1 MILSASQK
9 ENFRLALSKL
19 GIRQNA
25 FAEEFNITASVL
37 SEALN
42 PKKEKPVNDATW
54 VTMQEGLRIL
64 VKKARE
70 DSATA
75 VVDCDAVDTLIRAIV
90 ADSPVANNGRPILQ
104 EPGGFIHA
112 TAANYILRPADA
124 VLDRQLEG
132 AIAPVILVSGGVQCG
147 RSSLVNRLIFQARQR
162 KMWVRG
168 VDFALLLEQVAT
180 GLRPALNIH
189 EAFRFLWQ
197 GLEFPEPEDMDAVK
211 GAELAHSMGAHFAAE
226 AERRLHNEAR
236 WFVVLDGLDRVLAEM
251 PSEEGAPLL
260 AWISALRNRANHL
273 PLNRMTLIAT
283 HSALPTLSV
292 AVASSS
298 LMQATRVATTKFTE
312 SQITQLC
319 AYLQIADDESA
330 VAACAIDHFAGHPY
344 LSHLFL
350 IDLAN
355 GFSLAEAQANAR
367 NHEGA
372 YGTHWQRILYE
383 VNTYCSRVA
392 GKTVDAPAFIRQTLA
407 RVDGSFPVKGATH
420 GEDILKELGVLDKRD
435 GTFITCSFYRTAIEA
450 M

>member
-19 GIRQNA
+19 GVRQNA

-42 PKKEKPVNDATW
+42 PRKEKPVNDTTW
-54 VTMQEGLRIL
+54 VAMLDGLRTL
-64 VKKARE
+64 AERARKNGG
-70 DSATA
+70 AA
-75 VVDCDAVDTLIRAIV
+75 ADCAAVDGLIGAIA
-90 ADSPVANNGRPILQ
+90 ADNPVVSSGRPILQ

-132 AIAPVILVSGGVQCG
+132 AIAPVILVGGGVQCG

-197 GLEFPEPEDMDAVK
+197 GLEFPEPEEMDAVT
-211 GAELAHSMGAHFAAE
+211 GAELAHSLGAHFAAE

-251 PSEEGAPLL
+251 PPEEGAPLL
-260 AWISALRNRANHL
+260 AWISALRNRANHP
-273 PLNRMTLIAT
+273 PLNRMTLVAT
-283 HSALPTLSV
+283 YSGLPTLSA
-292 AVASSS
+292 AVASSAFA
-298 LMQATRVATTKFTE
+298 QATRVVAAKFTE
-312 SQITQLC
+312 AQIAQLCMHLQITDDR
-319 AYLQIADDESA
+319 AEAITFTIEYLS
-330 VAACAIDHFAGHPY
+330 GHPY

-350 IDLAN
+350 VDIAN
-355 GFSLAEAQANAR
+355 GLSLTEAQDNAR

-372 YGTHWQRILYE
+372 YGSHWPRILYE
-383 VNTYCSRVA
+383 VNTYCARHKERGLDARTLLRKTMTHANGTPQA
-392 GKTVDAPAFIRQTLA
+392 GFVPQSENA
-407 RVDGSFPVKGATH
+407 
-420 GEDILKELGVLDKRD
+420 LKELGVLDKRD
-435 GTFITCSFYRTAIEA
+435 GALMLCPFYSLVIESL
-450 M
+450 